1 MAEKRS
7 EKKLLV
13 ILVVLLVLSLVV
25 NLLSLN
31 VLYDI
36 TEKAGLEGELM
47 ELIYSSSS
55 SSYTSSSSSYLSNS
69 LLNCGPEKTYDPNW
83 QTCCYVPPVEV
94 RGQKLGG
101 EAIVYDVKD
110 GKCCGISL
118 ENPRINQTCCK
129 DQETGDGTLYNGI
142 VECCGTMS
150 LNSTKETCC
159 KGDEDSPFTHL
170 RYSQPG
176 LHCCSIDTY
185 DPENETCC
193 LDPDSKHRIIA
204 GKETSKDQPCCTTEG
219 GSFDA
224 NTDVCC
230 FSHSVDMRETS
241 SFDPDDVT
249 ALVKSG
255 PEYKCCGTRG
265 VNEDIWDISDD
276 QEKCCV
282 GTNGYGRVAKGVNP
296 GCCGTTDA
304 VPFFSSWQSC
314 CENKKGWGYT
324 YSRTGYS
331 CCGVMKGTENQDN
344 GGQPLFYL
352 ESQYTC
358 AIDASTR
365 VGTLIPKTST
375 SPPSS
380 PDSSSSLYMDSP
392 SDYVAA
398 YSFGS
403 QSEVTSEGIQIFGGA
418 SFTTLTG
425 AAIALDGVDDY
436 AMVKDSPSLDFG
448 SGDFTV
454 SAWVKKKAS
463 STGGN
468 NKWFVNKWNTRA
480 TAGTNEWAIDVS
492 SIGWDNIPQFSIES
506 GYSTYYIRSSTQL
519 TLNKWTLLTAVRQ
532 GSYIKLYMDGILKGQ
547 TYVGNVPVNNVGRN
561 LYFGSSYSGCCK
573 LNGEIDKVMI
583 YKRALTDNEIRDI
596 YYSQGNIS
604 IAHWKF
610 DGNAN
615 DAIGNNHG
623 TVTGATLTTGV
634 SGQAYYFDGYNYITI
649 ANENNFDFERT
660 SKFTVCMWVYPKA
673 LASSTTSRTL
683 ISKLGSNTVG
693 WELSNWGSGNSG
705 AVTLYLVS
713 SWPTN
718 AIQAQANNSLSLN
731 QWQHVCAFYDG
742 TSSIY
747 GVRIYVNG
755 GSKSLTPVKK
765 TLTGSILGNNNV
777 IIGSRNKNMPFIG
790 NIDDVR
796 IYNRVLSSSEIYSL
810 YKTTKP

>member
-13 ILVVLLVLSLVV
+13 ILVVLLVLSLAVD
-25 NLLSLN
+25 LLSLN
-31 VLYDI
+31 VLYNLA
-36 TEKAGLEGELM
+36 EKSGLEGELL
-47 ELIYSSSS
+47 EYGGG
-55 SSYTSSSSSYLSNS
+55 YSSSYLSS
-69 LLNCGPEKTYDPNW
+69 YLLNCGSDKTYDPSW
-83 QTCCYVPPVEV
+83 QTCCPAPWNKTIQT
-94 RGQKLGG
+94 G
-101 EAIVYDVKD
+101 IVYDVKD
-110 GKCCGISL
+110 GKCCGFSL
-118 ENPRINQTCCK
+118 ENPRITQTCCK
-129 DQETGDGTLYNGI
+129 NSDNGDASLYDGV
-142 VECCGTMS
+142 VECCGVMEFDS
-150 LNSTKETCC
+150 AKQTCC
-159 KGDEDSPFTHL
+159 AGDKGQNPTHIK
-170 RYSQPG
+170 YPQPG
-176 LHCCSIDTY
+176 LHCCGLVSSGLPDAIFY
-185 DPENETCC
+185 DPEYETCC
-193 LDPDSKHRIIA
+193 LDPNGKHKIVA
-204 GKETSKDQPCCTTEG
+204 GKEIIKDQPCCTTEG
-219 GSFDA
+219 GIFDA
-224 NTDVCC
+224 NTDICC
-230 FSHSVDMRETS
+230 FSHPVDIRETS
-241 SFDPDDVT
+241 SFDPNDVVAT
-249 ALVKSG
+249 AVSG
-255 PEYKCCGTRG
+255 DGYKCCGTRG
-265 VNEDIWDISDD
+265 VNEDIWDTLDD

-282 GTNGYGRVAKGVNP
+282 GSNGYGRVAEGVNP

-304 VPFFSSWQSC
+304 VPFFSSGQSC

-324 YSRTGYS
+324 YPRTGYS
-331 CCGVMKGTENQDN
+331 CCGVMKGTESQDN

-352 ESQYTC
+352 ASEYTC
-358 AIDASTR
+358 TIDTLTG
-365 VGTLIPKTST
+365 VGTLILKTST
-375 SPPSS
+375 SPPLSS
-380 PDSSSSLYMDSP
+380 PDSSSSLYVDSP

-398 YSFGS
+398 YSFGG
-403 QSEVTSEGIQIFGGA
+403 QSEVTSEGIQTFGGA

-436 AMVKDSPSLDFG
+436 AMVKDSSSLDFG

-492 SIGWDNIPQFSIES
+492 SVGWDDIPQFSIES
-506 GYSTYYIRSSTQL
+506 GYSTYYTRSSTPL
-519 TLNKWTLLTAVRQ
+519 TINKWTLLTAVRQ
-532 GSYIKLYMDGILKGQ
+532 GAYIKLYMDGILKGQ

-615 DAIGNNHG
+615 DAVGNNHG

-634 SGQAYYFDGYNYITI
+634 SGQAYYFDGYDYITI

-660 SKFTVCMWVYPKA
+660 KNFTVCMWVYPKA

-683 ISKLGSNTVG
+683 ISKLGSNMVG

-705 AVTLYLVS
+705 AVTLYLIN
-713 SWPTN
+713 SWPNN

-731 QWQHVCAFYDG
+731 QWQHVCASYDG
-742 TSSIY
+742 TSSIS
-747 GVRIYVNG
+747 GARIYVNG

-765 TLTGSILGNNNV
+765 TLTGSILNNNNV
-777 IIGSRNKNMPFIG
+777 IIGDRNKNMPFIG

-810 YKTTKP
+810 YTTTKP